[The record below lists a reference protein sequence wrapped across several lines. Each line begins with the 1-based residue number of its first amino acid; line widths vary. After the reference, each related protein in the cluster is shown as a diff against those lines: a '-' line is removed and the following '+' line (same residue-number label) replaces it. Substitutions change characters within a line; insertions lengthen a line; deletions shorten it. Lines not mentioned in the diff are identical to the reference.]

1 MGGDPWQAIQMYQA
15 DRVFASVPILSEGR
29 CFVMGLE
36 CVKPSHEKQGDLCT
50 AAVRSD
56 HILYSEKSGP
66 EAAVHLQVNF
76 FVQNINVTA

>member
-36 CVKPSHEKQGDLCT
+36 CVKPSHEKAGGFVYRC
-50 AAVRSD
+50 
-56 HILYSEKSGP
+56 GP
-66 EAAVHLQVNF
+66 F
-76 FVQNINVTA
+76 